1 MQRELGYSAAQLTG
15 AFSLALAVSA
25 VAGIAVG
32 RYLDRHSP
40 RALMTVGSIAGA
52 ALVVAWSQ
60 VDGLARVLRAV
71 GRRSGS

>member
-1 MQRELGYSAAQLTG
+1 MQRDLGYSAAQLTG

-25 VAGIAVG
+25 VAGVAVG

-60 VDGLARVLRAV
+60 VARTRRVLRPL